1 MIITKRAW
9 GRYIRILRSLSDKAA
24 EAMAKEANRLKNEG
38 VSAEVAAARLID
50 YAYAIATKYGEGS
63 AAMAC
68 EMYDA
73 IAALN
78 GANVPPAMPAE
89 PATRWETTK
98 AVRGTLL
105 MNEDVMP
112 AAVGRLVKLAGVD
125 TIQQNAIR
133 DGAEWAWIPSGD
145 SCAFCRMLASNGWQK
160 ASVKAIKNGHAQHI
174 HNNCDCTYAVRFDG
188 KSTVSGYDPD
198 ALYEEYRQ
206 ARDEAGSGKT
216 RDIVNAMDRKDY
228 KRNRDEINARK
239 RLEYAK
245 RKELEKADQ

>member
-38 VSAEVAAARLID
+38 VSAEGGGARLND

>member
-1 MIITKRAW
+1 
-9 GRYIRILRSLSDKAA
+9 
-24 EAMAKEANRLKNEG
+24 
-38 VSAEVAAARLID
+38 
-50 YAYAIATKYGEGS
+50 
-63 AAMAC
+63 
-68 EMYDA
+68 MYDA
-73 IAALN
+73 IAAAS
-78 GANVPPAMPAE
+78 GVAVPLAE
-89 PATRWETTK
+89 PAATASYGEVAK
-98 AVRGTLL
+98 VVQGTMLISKRS
-105 MNEDVMP
+105 DVISGS
-112 AAVGRLVKLAGVD
+112 VGRLVKMAGVD
-125 TIQQNAIR
+125 TTMQNALR

-145 SCAFCRMLASNGWQK
+145 TCAYCRMLASNGWQK

>member
-38 VSAEVAAARLID
+38 VSAEVAAAQLID

-105 MNEDVMP
+105 MNEEVMP